1 VLHPGLKWIWLEKAW
16 RARPSWISRARVEV
30 NKLWLEYVVHVL
42 PSASEEAD
50 TLIALLVTKLSAS
63 QLEESKRAF
72 EDGAKIHLRPMMY
85 LQITLAPDNYTNA
98 TLAHMRIMEDQAGN
112 TNSFVVIDKNGGEQ
126 GAVWYVADFADEN
139 DVENGFAESQ
149 DVLMRAL
156 VRRERVE
163 ITHICWQ
170 QGNPPMAEEL

>member
-1 VLHPGLKWIWLEKAW
+1 
-16 RARPSWISRARVEV
+16 
-30 NKLWLEYVVHVL
+30 
-42 PSASEEAD
+42 
-50 TLIALLVTKLSAS
+50 
-63 QLEESKRAF
+63 
-72 EDGAKIHLRPMMY
+72 
-85 LQITLAPDNYTNA
+85 
-98 TLAHMRIMEDQAGN
+98 MRIMEDQAGN